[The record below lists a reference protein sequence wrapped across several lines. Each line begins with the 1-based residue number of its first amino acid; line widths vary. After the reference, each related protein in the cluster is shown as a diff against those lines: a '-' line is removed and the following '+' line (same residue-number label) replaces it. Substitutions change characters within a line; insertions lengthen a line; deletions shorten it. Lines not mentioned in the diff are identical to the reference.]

1 MRDGPN
7 SSISV
12 VLDSQPRIQR
22 EWGLRGFIEML
33 DTEGVLVRVRERVHW
48 KLDIGRITRE
58 CGLPLLFEVIEDY
71 PESYVFTNGLYDAG
85 AIALSLGLGFN
96 TTLSALV
103 NEARARLRAPV
114 PPEIIETRTLPTSYV
129 DPGTV
134 NLLSLPVPL
143 WDKSEKGRYIGTWH
157 INVSRDPETGER
169 NLGVYRMQVMDA
181 LHATV
186 NVSKGSHLFEHI
198 AKAEREGRPLP
209 MAVAIGVPEAVM
221 IAAAAAYPRG
231 GDEYELAGAL
241 LQRPVKL
248 IRCGTVDLEVPSE
261 SEIIIEGLIQPHVRV
276 VDGPFFDYSGK
287 PDQNPDAFL
296 FEATRLV
303 HRRNPIFRGAS
314 VGRPGAEDHQLFAF
328 LAQIGLLD
336 FHGSRARH
344 TVQNFFVRQRCFRA
358 FQWTGRARSL
368 LTMPGKK
375 RK

>member
-1 MRDGPN
+1 MQDGPIT
-7 SSISV
+7 STALLLESP
-12 VLDSQPRIQR
+12 PRC
-22 EWGLRGFIEML
+22 ESGTSLRGFIEML
-33 DTEGVLVRVRERVHW
+33 DTAGVLIRVRERVHW
-48 KLDIGRITRE
+48 KLDIGRITRQ
-58 CGLPLLFEVIEDY
+58 CGFPLLFEAIEDY
-71 PESYVFTNGLYDAG
+71 PGSYVFTNGFYDSR
-85 AIALSLGLGFN
+85 AIALSLGLGFD

-103 NEARARLRAPV
+103 KEARARLHAPV
-114 PPEIIETRTLPTSYV
+114 PPEIVETRTLLNPYV
-129 DPGTV
+129 DPGRV

-169 NLGVYRMQVMDA
+169 NLGVYRMQVVDA
-181 LHATV
+181 QRSTIS
-186 NVSKGSHLFEHI
+186 VSKGSHLFEHI

-231 GDEYELAGAL
+231 RDEYELAGAL
-241 LQRPVKL
+241 LQRPVEL
-248 IRCGTVDLEVPSE
+248 IRCETVDLEVPSE
-261 SEIIIEGLIQPHVRV
+261 SEILIEGLIQPHVRV

-287 PDQNPDAFL
+287 PNQNPDAFL
-296 FEATRLV
+296 FEATRLI
-303 HRRNPIFRGAS
+303 HRRNPIFRGAA
-314 VGRPGAEDHQLFAF
+314 VGQPGAEDHQLFAF
-328 LAQIGLLD
+328 LAQLGLLD

-368 LTMPGKK
+368 MAMPGKK